1 MKTLRIDVT
10 RGRLAESVHRVSA
23 VVVDADNR
31 VIATAGDPTTFTFWR
46 SAAKPFQAM
55 PLVTDG
61 AMERFGLGDDEL
73 ALACAS
79 HSSEAIHLA
88 AVDQFLA
95 KVGVAETAL
104 ACGPHRPLSADVGD
118 DVVRQ
123 GVTMTPRWSNCS
135 GKHTGMLALAK
146 HHGWPLTGY
155 QHQGHPV
162 QDRILAEVERWTG
175 IDRDEM
181 ELAVDGCN
189 TVCFGLPLTGMA
201 LAYAHLG
208 ASPDPAPRRL
218 WRAVTTRPL
227 LVAGTHRVCSEV
239 MAAWPGEIFAKIGA
253 EGIYCAAIPSL
264 RAGIALKIADGDMPA
279 AGVALVAV
287 VRQLL
292 VRAEHREGI
301 DALSGLGETA
311 EPPIRT
317 TGGDL
322 VGYLRPVGSIEF
334 S

>member
-10 RGRLAESVHRVSA
+10 RGRLAESVHQVSA

-61 AMERFGLGDDEL
+61 AVERFGLGDDEL
-73 ALACAS
+73 AVACGS
-79 HSSEAIHLA
+79 HSSEAFHLA
-88 AVDQFLA
+88 AVDRFLE
-95 KVGVAETAL
+95 KVGVGETEL
-104 ACGPHRPLSADVGD
+104 ACGPHRPLSAEVGD
-118 DVVRQ
+118 EVLRQ

-146 HHGWPLTGY
+146 HHGWPVAGY
-155 QHQGHPV
+155 QRQGHPV

-175 IDRDEM
+175 VDRDEM
-181 ELAVDGCN
+181 EFAIDGCN

-201 LAYAHLG
+201 LAYARLG
-208 ASPDPAPRRL
+208 ASQDAAPRRL
-218 WRAVTTRPL
+218 WQAVTSRPRL
-227 LVAGTHRVCSEV
+227 IAGTKRVCTEV

-253 EGIYCAAIPSL
+253 EGIYCAAIPTL
-264 RAGIALKIADGDMPA
+264 RAGVALKIADGDMPA
-279 AGVALVAV
+279 AGVALLAV
-287 VRQLL
+287 LRQLL
-292 VRAEHREGI
+292 ARAGHRDGCA
-301 DALSGLGETA
+301 ALSGLGETA
-311 EPPIRT
+311 EPPILT
-317 TGGDL
+317 TGGEL
-322 VGYLRPVGSIEF
+322 VGYLRAVGSIEF